1 MSKERF
7 ENKLLRFSDDPMFRR
22 VMRDEEIAK
31 GVAGTILG
39 KKIDA
44 VSYVNTEQE
53 MAAGPY
59 CRGIRLD
66 AYVANSEAAYDI
78 EMQTFWQAHL
88 GKRFRFYQSVLDSKA
103 LAPRED
109 FSELRS
115 SVVAFICLHDPLKGG
130 LPRYTFVPT
139 CRESPASDLES
150 DMQWL
155 VFNSTAWS
163 EEGRLDLRALLE
175 YVQKGNSA
183 SLFNQLPLL
192 DRIDRAVEEANADER
207 WRFEMLSK
215 KEEAM
220 ALRDASFDEGK
231 AEGIAEGI
239 AIGEARY
246 HERQI
251 ALMEAMEA
259 AGRAGEF
266 VEALKDRGEIDRLMK
281 EFDI

>member
-7 ENKLLRFSDDPMFRR
+7 ENKLLRLSDDPMFRR

-88 GKRFRFYQSVLDSKA
+88 GKRFRFYQSVLDSNA
-103 LAPRED
+103 LAPREG
-109 FSELRS
+109 FSKLRT

-130 LPRYTFVPT
+130 LPRYTFVPA
-139 CRESPASDLES
+139 CRESPASDLECE
-150 DMQWL
+150 MLWL
-155 VFNSTAWS
+155 VLNSTAWS
-163 EEGRLDLRALLE
+163 DEGRPDLRALLE

-183 SLFNQLPLL
+183 SLFGELPLL
-192 DRIDRAVEEANADER
+192 GRIDRAVEEANADER
-207 WRFEMLSK
+207 WRSEMISR
-215 KEEAM
+215 KEEEM
-220 ALRDASFDEGK
+220 ALRDASFGEGK
-231 AEGIAEGI
+231 AEGIAEG
-239 AIGEARY
+239 EARY
-246 HERQI
+246 RKRQT

-259 AGRAGEF
+259 AGRMGEF
-266 VEALKDRGEIDRLMK
+266 VEALKDCGEMDRLM
-281 EFDI
+281 EEYGID

>member
-103 LAPRED
+103 LAPREG
-109 FSELRS
+109 FSKLRG
-115 SVVAFICLHDPLKGG
+115 SVVAFI
-130 LPRYTFVPT
+130 
-139 CRESPASDLES
+139 
-150 DMQWL
+150 
-155 VFNSTAWS
+155 
-163 EEGRLDLRALLE
+163 
-175 YVQKGNSA
+175 
-183 SLFNQLPLL
+183 
-192 DRIDRAVEEANADER
+192 
-207 WRFEMLSK
+207 
-215 KEEAM
+215 
-220 ALRDASFDEGK
+220 
-231 AEGIAEGI
+231 
-239 AIGEARY
+239 
-246 HERQI
+246 
-251 ALMEAMEA
+251 
-259 AGRAGEF
+259 
-266 VEALKDRGEIDRLMK
+266 
-281 EFDI
+281 